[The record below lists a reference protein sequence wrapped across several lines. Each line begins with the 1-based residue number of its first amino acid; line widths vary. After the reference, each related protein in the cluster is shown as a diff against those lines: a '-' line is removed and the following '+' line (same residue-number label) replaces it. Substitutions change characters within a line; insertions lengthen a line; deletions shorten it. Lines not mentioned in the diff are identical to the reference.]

1 MLFVQKRDTGISY
14 ISSGWNKSNRNWP
27 TKTAE
32 VLLRLQSK
40 EIIVRKQIIC
50 FVDAC
55 YYFYSCHGNWSLLI
69 ALASWSWPLE
79 CAGQVVSG
87 QRWDHYMGWRD
98 QQKFVRFVICLLLL
112 LSVLL
117 LLLIVLNW
125 KRWDHYISSNSWC
138 CNLDIGGHKFC
149 IVSKSIKDL
158 LCPTKRCHL
167 ADGPPTSLT
176 PEHPCDNDRDTW
188 HCTRPPHTAPPLSI
202 SKWPSLWS
210 PSTV

>member
-1 MLFVQKRDTGISY
+1 MSRWHKHTTYHWVLGTTSYTPQYVSFKDTRTGSKVCYCNQKRDTGISY
-14 ISSGWNKSNRNWP
+14 ISSGWHKSNRNWP

-55 YYFYSCHGNWSLLI
+55 WYCYSCQGNWSLLI

-117 LLLIVLNW
+117 LLLILLNW
-125 KRWDHYISSNSWC
+125 NALRSLYQLEFMVLQSGYWWSQVLH
-138 CNLDIGGHKFC
+138 C
-149 IVSKSIKDL
+149 I
-158 LCPTKRCHL
+158 
-167 ADGPPTSLT
+167 
-176 PEHPCDNDRDTW
+176 
-188 HCTRPPHTAPPLSI
+188 
-202 SKWPSLWS
+202 
-210 PSTV
+210 